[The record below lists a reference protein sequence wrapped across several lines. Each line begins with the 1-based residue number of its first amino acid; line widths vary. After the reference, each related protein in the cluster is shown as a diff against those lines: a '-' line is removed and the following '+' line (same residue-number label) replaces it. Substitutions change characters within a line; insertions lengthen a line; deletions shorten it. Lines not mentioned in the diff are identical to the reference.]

1 MKFKYNCVRSLKLS
15 FLQFLLPKM
24 HASHTAAGIIAYL
37 DESGNDLKVRL
48 DDVTALSNEV
58 KITVGQFDRIFF
70 SSP

>member
-1 MKFKYNCVRSLKLS
+1 
-15 FLQFLLPKM
+15 M

-48 DDVTALSNEV
+48 DDVIALSNEV
-58 KITVGQFDRIFF
+58 EITVGQFDRTFF